1 MSVMT
6 PFTSFVASVVEVRT
20 MSHIFYNRV
29 LNRGFKKEICNQDP
43 VMGKNKAAC
52 ISVYQ
57 TQYVDIFF
65 NPPMRKKSNSAKKLL
80 LTAAANVQ

>member
-1 MSVMT
+1 
-6 PFTSFVASVVEVRT
+6 
-20 MSHIFYNRV
+20 
-29 LNRGFKKEICNQDP
+29 
-43 VMGKNKAAC
+43 MGKHKAAC